1 MAKNLFIDASHP
13 SQTRVV
19 LKSENDIEDYEYEG
33 KNNNLIKNNIY
44 LGKVSRIEPS
54 LQAAFIDFGRER
66 HGFLSFN
73 DIQSDYYQI
82 PQSDIELIKKEE
94 EETRIE
100 LQKQSEIEE
109 KNLDEKDFEEK
120 ILEPENKLQISDE
133 ENQVGEKNLD
143 LKKNNFPIRKKK
155 YKIQEVIKPNQVILV
170 QVLKDERGLKGAA
183 LTTFI
188 SIAGK
193 YTVLMPNTPKG
204 GGISR
209 KIFNPIER
217 KKIRQILNLIDIP
230 KEMGLIVRT
239 AGSNKTK
246 NDIENDLKNSINSWE
261 GIKKKAMDSLAPS
274 IIFQE
279 SDIIKRSIRDM
290 VDDEVQN
297 IFVEGNEGYQ
307 KAKMYIKQLM
317 PKQIKKVKKYRDK
330 NPLFFKNNI
339 ETKLYEIY
347 KTEVKLKSGGYLVI
361 NPTEALVSIDVNSG
375 KSIKQRNVENTA
387 FDTNLEAA
395 EEISRQIKIRDLSGL
410 IIIDFIDMHNF
421 SNRRQVER
429 KLKEKCRK
437 DRARIQIGRITHF
450 GLLEMSRQRL
460 RESNVKWV
468 MSLTN
473 ESQSFKILKLAEIK
487 CLENK
492 SKEILIYLNKKILD
506 FLSKNS
512 EEDILFFQG
521 VSPVVG
527 GTEAEA
533 TAKAAEYIDQFS
545 TEGSLAHLSGGIG
558 IDMGVVDLDQ
568 PLDTINPQSMR
579 GFIKSL
585 IESAPDKKR
594 TFRDLIRNRMAGQFL
609 TGTPEQIADALEE
622 WQQRGVDGFNIVYSV
637 TPGTFMD
644 FIDGVVPVLQS
655 RGLVQREYSPGPLR
669 EKIFGDPKLPDRH
682 IGARYRQLS

>member
-1 MAKNLFIDASHP
+1 MPKNLFIDASHP
-13 SQTRVV
+13 NQTRVV
-19 LKSENDIEDYEYEG
+19 LKSDNDIEDYEYEG

-54 LQAAFIDFGRER
+54 LQAAFVDFGRER

-82 PQSDIELIKKEE
+82 PQNDLDVIKKEE
-94 EETRIE
+94 EENRIE
-100 LQKQSEIEE
+100 LQKQSEIQE
-109 KNLDEKDFEEK
+109 KNLEEKDLEEK
-120 ILEPENKLQISDE
+120 ILEPENKIEINDE
-133 ENQVGEKNLD
+133 DNQNAEKNIT
-143 LKKNNFPIRKKK
+143 NNQNNYSIKKK
-155 YKIQEVIKPNQVILV
+155 RYKIQEVIKPNQVILV

-193 YTVLMPNTPKG
+193 YTVLMPNTAKG

-217 KKIRQILNLIDIP
+217 KKIREILNLIQIP

-246 NDIENDLKNSINSWE
+246 NDIENDLKNSIKSWE
-261 GIKKKAMDSLAPS
+261 EIKNKAMDSLAPS
-274 IIFQE
+274 LIFQE
-279 SDIIKRSIRDM
+279 SDIIKRIVRDM
-290 VDDEVQN
+290 VDDDIQN

-307 KAKMYIKQLM
+307 KAKLYIKQLM
-317 PKQIKKVKKYRDK
+317 PKQLKKVKKYRDK
-330 NPLFFKNNI
+330 IPLFFKNNI
-339 ETKLYEIY
+339 EAKLYEIY

-375 KSIKQRNVENTA
+375 KSIKQKNVESTA
-387 FDTNLEAA
+387 LDTNLEAA

-429 KLKEKCRK
+429 KLKERCRK

-460 RESNVKWV
+460 RESNVKWA

-473 ESQSFKILKLAEIK
+473 ESQALKILKLVEIK

-492 SKEILIYLNKKILD
+492 AKEIIVNLNKKIID

-512 EEDILFFQG
+512 EEDIVFFQNKNK
-521 VSPVVG
+521 V
-527 GTEAEA
+527 
-533 TAKAAEYIDQFS
+533 K
-545 TEGSLAHLSGGIG
+545 LSFKE
-558 IDMGVVDLDQ
+558 DLDFGIN
-568 PLDTINPQSMR
+568 DYKIEFKAKNNKTIEVIQTEKL
-579 GFIKSL
+579 IKSENN
-585 IESAPDKKR
+585 IIKFEEKKKKLNKK
-594 TFRDLIRNRMAGQFL
+594 F
-609 TGTPEQIADALEE
+609 
-622 WQQRGVDGFNIVYSV
+622 
-637 TPGTFMD
+637 
-644 FIDGVVPVLQS
+644 
-655 RGLVQREYSPGPLR
+655 
-669 EKIFGDPKLPDRH
+669 PKKTRKKFFKK
-682 IGARYRQLS
+682 YKKKSK